1 MPSTLVAVV
10 DDHEV
15 VREGVRLVS
24 MTSLADVKLVG
35 SSDSVSTLLGQLG
48 RDPENPALTAQ
59 GSKRIECD
67 VVLLDL
73 SLADKSRPASNVERL
88 RSAGMK
94 VLIFSIAENA
104 ALIREAPVSY
114 THLTLPTIL
123 LV

>member
-1 MPSTLVAVV
+1 
-10 DDHEV
+10 
-15 VREGVRLVS
+15 

-35 SSDSVSTLLGQLG
+35 SSDSVTTLLDQLG

-59 GSKRIECD
+59 GAKRIECD

-104 ALIREAPVSY
+104 ARSGRPCAPAHWAWCAS
-114 THLTLPTIL
+114 PTRWSTPSRRRAPSRTASR
-123 LV
+123 